1 MAFAAFRR
9 NRVKKGAY
17 HGTGPTKS
25 CVCMCVCVFVLGC
38 SRFGGGGDIE
48 FLIYGYWALNHRVVF
63 CSAESQCAA
72 ENQEQDCAE
81 QAKAARPAVAYAKSF
96 RNESSTRSVLLS
108 LCFRVH
114 TSSQFHKTSS
124 R

>member
-1 MAFAAFRR
+1 M
-9 NRVKKGAY
+9 VQGQL
-17 HGTGPTKS
+17 TL
-25 CVCMCVCVFVLGC
+25 VCVCVCVC
-38 SRFGGGGDIE
+38 SSWAAAASAVAATLNI
-48 FLIYGYWALNHRVVF
+48 LIYGYWALNHRVVF